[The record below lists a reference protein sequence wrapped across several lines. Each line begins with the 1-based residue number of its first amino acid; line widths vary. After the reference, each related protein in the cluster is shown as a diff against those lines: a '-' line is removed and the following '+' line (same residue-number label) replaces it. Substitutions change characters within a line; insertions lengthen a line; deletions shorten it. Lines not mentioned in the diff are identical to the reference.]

1 MKSFLKAILKAIK
14 SFLKKYPEVLSIPA
28 ALGIWIASITVLRW
42 ADPTSAVFDAG
53 VFQIPLF
60 SILQLLV
67 YLSIAWLVMGLLFG
81 TARKFLKNDLKT
93 TFTTLSSWE
102 KLKFAYG
109 VFFLLLFCLVAL
121 SYTLR

>member
-1 MKSFLKAILKAIK
+1 MKSFLKTILKAIK
-14 SFLKKYPEVLSIPA
+14 SFLKKYPEVFSIPV

-93 TFTTLSSWE
+93 TFINLSSWE

>member
-1 MKSFLKAILKAIK
+1 MKNFLNAIITAIK
-14 SFLKKYPEVLSIPA
+14 SFLKKYPETLSIPA

-42 ADPTSAVFDAG
+42 FEPTSAVFDAG
-53 VFQIPLF
+53 VFQIPIF

-93 TFTTLSSWE
+93 TFTLLSSWE